1 MDAGRKEGRA
11 MAVKAVVG
19 KASPDATVAL
29 RVAADAVPDSAKE
42 YPVQATGK
50 TLQCTFVQKTRRK
63 CPSRTCSS
71 NALNANLA
79 IFHILI

>member
-1 MDAGRKEGRA
+1 

-50 TLQCTFVQKTRRK
+50 TLQCTFVQKK
-63 CPSRTCSS
+63 K
-71 NALNANLA
+71 LGLGQ
-79 IFHILI
+79 I